1 MIGLSIQATSDGTIY
16 VLDFQATE
24 VRAFDADGRY
34 LRTIVRRGEG
44 PGEITAANG
53 IVLSGD
59 TLLWVH
65 DHGKW
70 RIIGV
75 DPAVRE
81 LRRFNKPVL
90 SYGFRWTGP
99 FDDRGRYWSLTS
111 HSDEELRYPPP
122 PGLSSGTARGYY
134 KSYDLSTEA
143 VDSVYLGERSFRS
156 YYYEDANGLWQLQPS
171 RFGAFELI
179 VVNPSG
185 GFWRANTAAYRIA
198 RTGEGGD
205 TLVVIEAGL
214 PAMPVTDEDRAAY
227 IEEYV
232 EDSPEA
238 GRAAEEVAALMPDVK
253 PILAR
258 MFVDDEGRLWVQRVT
273 PADAPAFYGG
283 RSRVL
288 RQVQRRR

>member
-1 MIGLSIQATSDGTIY
+1 M
-16 VLDFQATE
+16 
-24 VRAFDADGRY
+24 
-34 LRTIVRRGEG
+34 
-44 PGEITAANG
+44 
-53 IVLSGD
+53 
-59 TLLWVH
+59 
-65 DHGKW
+65 
-70 RIIGV
+70 
-75 DPAVRE
+75 DPAGRE

-171 RFGAFELI
+171 RFEAFEMI

-198 RTGEGGD
+198 RTGEGRGH
-205 TLVVIEAGL
+205 
-214 PAMPVTDEDRAAY
+214 
-227 IEEYV
+227 
-232 EDSPEA
+232 A
-238 GRAAEEVAALMPDVK
+238 GRY
-253 PILAR
+253 R
-258 MFVDDEGRLWVQRVT
+258 GRT
-273 PADAPAFYGG
+273 AHA
-283 RSRVL
+283 SR
-288 RQVQRRR
+288 